1 MNQLTEARQIL
12 HVSTATKQKILF
24 VSSKKVVLET
34 TTLRKYC
41 NESVQMLL
49 TPDLSPSVTRELWK
63 PFVEDVDTQ
72 SYSYYLPA
80 SSFVSSSLLAS
91 PQDLDRWFLELHPS
105 NYNSDGDG
113 SWTGASYRGEQ
124 LLRKTAWCTLQDE
137 CSCEYGEYYFW
148 IFIMTLLLLSF
159 RIISLI

>member
-1 MNQLTEARQIL
+1 MNQL
-12 HVSTATKQKILF
+12 QKRAKSCTSLTIRNKKFFF
-24 VSSKKVVLET
+24 VSSKKTVVLET

-137 CSCEYGEYYFW
+137 CSCEYGEYYF
-148 IFIMTLLLLSF
+148 
-159 RIISLI
+159 